1 MCDSSTQDLTA
12 NRSKNHMAFKY
23 WLQNKATEQEKALQ
37 HPSWPPPPKS
47 ISYAL
52 STNNCVPYS
61 WALFWWGFWGYTYIS
76 TNDTS
81 WTLIQHT
88 LAGTLERRR
97 HDEDRQAA
105 TPRRM
110 DGLQEQELPD
120 HDTGLQPCKPCDP
133 DTKLSKHN
141 AWSPELKHHK
151 HMQLMILSLPQVETA
166 LGVTSVQEKDINYEW
181 MSSEV
186 QLANDR
192 PKQ

>member
-1 MCDSSTQDLTA
+1 MIPPPRTSQPTGPRTTWPSSTGCRTK
-12 NRSKNHMAFKY
+12 R
-23 WLQNKATEQEKALQ
+23 
-37 HPSWPPPPKS
+37 PSRRRPYSTLADPHHHPKS